1 MEEKNF
7 DIVVLER
14 EERLSFISK
23 CRRRCMREA
32 EIIKAVKLELGYEK
46 YSERDLHN
54 DYELLISDWRKRKE
68 ANIDFLQMEE
78 YMKRQE
84 LIDEAWQQWEI
95 SKEIQRE
102 RRITKRRKGLDNSN
116 KAADEVDFTETAI
129 EKQGLGEAKYLYLIA
144 QQLSEQAKIMRTQQI
159 LDAQVENINLS
170 DAKFSEVKKI
180 VDQFKPK
187 KIGVKSE
194 TSENSDTT
202 YIHVTNEVPMEEQE
216 EDISMQDLIDNE
228 E

>member
-1 MEEKNF
+1 
-7 DIVVLER
+7 
-14 EERLSFISK
+14 
-23 CRRRCMREA
+23 
-32 EIIKAVKLELGYEK
+32 
-46 YSERDLHN
+46 
-54 DYELLISDWRKRKE
+54 
-68 ANIDFLQMEE
+68 MEE

-102 RRITKRRKGLDNSN
+102 RRITKSRKGFDNSK
-116 KAADEVDFTETAI
+116 KADGEVDFTETAI
-129 EKQGLGEAKYLYLIA
+129 EKQGLGEAKYLYIIA

-202 YIHVTNEVPMEEQE
+202 YIHVTNEIPMEEQE
-216 EDISMQDLIDNE
+216 EDLSMQDLIDNE
-228 E
+228 